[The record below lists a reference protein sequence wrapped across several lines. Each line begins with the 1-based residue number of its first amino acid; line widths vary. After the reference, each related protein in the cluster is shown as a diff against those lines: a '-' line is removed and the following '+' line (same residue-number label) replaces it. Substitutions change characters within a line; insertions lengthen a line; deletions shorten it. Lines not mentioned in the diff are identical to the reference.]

1 MGAADPDVVLPLA
14 AHVPP
19 ARHAR
24 STLILASIGTVRQ
37 KNLFAEYERALPE
50 QHKETLLGA
59 IAATWIPIDA
69 AVAHYR
75 TCDTLALSTEQQV
88 QNGRSTFEGARGTLL
103 GTAVRMARG
112 AGLSPWTM
120 LPHLQRFWDRGFDGG
135 GISVV
140 RTGPKDAQTNLVQ
153 CATVVSP
160 YFRNGLR
167 GLLGALMELS
177 CTKAYVTER
186 RRATET
192 SLSFRVQWA

>member
-1 MGAADPDVVLPLA
+1 VVDGDPKVVLALP

-24 STLILASIGTVRQ
+24 STLILASIGTVKLR
-37 KNLFAEYERALPE
+37 NLFAEYERALPE
-50 QHKETLLGA
+50 QYKETILGA

-69 AVAHYR
+69 AVAHYT
-75 TCDTLALSTEQQV
+75 TCDTLGLSTEQQV
-88 QNGRSTFEGARGTLL
+88 LNGRSTFDHARGTLL

-112 AGLSPWTM
+112 AGITPWSA
-120 LPHLQRFWDRGFDGG
+120 LPMLQRFWDRGFDGG
-135 GISVV
+135 AVTV
-140 RTGPKDAQTNLVQ
+140 TRVGPKDAHTTLVQ
-153 CATVVSP
+153 CPTAVSP

-167 GLLGALMELS
+167 GLLAAIIELS

-186 RRATET
+186 RRATPT